1 MSLNGNFTTRFHTH
15 PSLVFLFCTAL
26 YVQKTHFR
34 QQFNLLP
41 WGFAF
46 TFSSR
51 RFASRE
57 RKYVI
62 LSLFLYACY
71 DTLVL
76 MIQYPKIR
84 FRVSLMPPMNIRSM
98 VFILVQFGKLSFF
111 PLFYPPHLYVYLL
124 YVCLHSSKL
133 FVFQYAQQIWHL
145 CTLTNFLMYFSLHGC
160 ASSCFSCLSRR
171 GKRFNRSYYQI
182 KLNVFA
188 VKFWISTHF
197 SIV

>member
-15 PSLVFLFCTAL
+15 PSLAFLFCTAF

-111 PLFYPPHLYVYLL
+111 PLFYPLIYTYICCMYVYTR
-124 YVCLHSSKL
+124 
-133 FVFQYAQQIWHL
+133 Q
-145 CTLTNFLMYFSLHGC
+145 
-160 ASSCFSCLSRR
+160 SCLFFNIHSR
-171 GKRFNRSYYQI
+171 FD
-182 KLNVFA
+182 
-188 VKFWISTHF
+188 F
-197 SIV
+197 SALWRIF